1 MKVKVFLMLDIDEE
15 ENILPVD
22 EDTEEAV
29 QEVNHLDIETG
40 DILLFPSW
48 LDHGVK
54 ANMTD
59 KHRVNISF
67 NFGVPEL
74 VNALG

>member
-29 QEVNHLDIETG
+29 QEVIE
-40 DILLFPSW
+40 DLIF
-48 LDHGVK
+48 DV
-54 ANMTD
+54 D
-59 KHRVNISF
+59 
-67 NFGVPEL
+67 
-74 VNALG
+74 

>member
-29 QEVNHLDIETG
+29 QEVIEDLIFDVDGMEINSIKVT
-40 DILLFPSW
+40 
-48 LDHGVK
+48 H
-54 ANMTD
+54 D
-59 KHRVNISF
+59 KPTPN
-67 NFGVPEL
+67 
-74 VNALG
+74 

>member
-29 QEVNHLDIETG
+29 QEVIEDLIFDVDGMEINSIKVT
-40 DILLFPSW
+40 
-48 LDHGVK
+48 
-54 ANMTD
+54 ND
-59 KHRVNISF
+59 KRTPN
-67 NFGVPEL
+67 
-74 VNALG
+74 